1 MTPEQEQAL
10 EEHIRAIGKILYE
23 DTPTEQ
29 LTTLASI
36 EQAVRDQ
43 MLKHVMPKVGIFLSK
58 QSQAQQ
64 QDASART
71 KSILG
76 FLPLTDKQAQQLD
89 VRAHSQLSP
98 YLETCCLRVS
108 ANVSYQHACE
118 DVELFT
124 GIRVA
129 AKTQSA
135 ISTSAK
141 L

>member
-29 LTTLASI
+29 LTTLAGI

-64 QDASART
+64 QDASA
-71 KSILG
+71 
-76 FLPLTDKQAQQLD
+76 P
-89 VRAHSQLSP
+89 
-98 YLETCCLRVS
+98 
-108 ANVSYQHACE
+108 
-118 DVELFT
+118 
-124 GIRVA
+124 
-129 AKTQSA
+129 
-135 ISTSAK
+135 
-141 L
+141 